1 MSTSVPTSSINR
13 SCFAFSSR
21 QIRLRVTGS
30 HLARAMLTAGIRNL
44 HEPYNG
50 SLSASVRIS
59 SEVFRFGICKHS
71 VRSMPRHSPVDV
83 YSASS
88 GDTSNDAPDPC
99 LHRHSALHGLDGG
112 VRSTGVALEAANRE
126 AAQRGAS
133 SARSSARSPAR
144 AKCLRHMP
152 DHGEPLHASLPS
164 KSVPDRGLPL
174 SYGVPEWVEL
184 VQRRG
189 SGRAKAKGIRGRRGH
204 AHAAGAPRRDSR
216 PATRVPASAG
226 PL

>member
-1 MSTSVPTSSINR
+1 
-13 SCFAFSSR
+13 
-21 QIRLRVTGS
+21 
-30 HLARAMLTAGIRNL
+30 
-44 HEPYNG
+44 
-50 SLSASVRIS
+50 VR
-59 SEVFRFGICKHS
+59 
-71 VRSMPRHSPVDV
+71 P
-83 YSASS
+83 
-88 GDTSNDAPDPC
+88 GDTSNDAQDPC

-152 DHGEPLHASLPS
+152 DHSEPLHASLPS
-164 KSVPDRGLPL
+164 KGVPDRGLPL